1 MWIGSIWL
9 RIRMRGVSYGSG
21 VLPLDSINIEKS
33 HDYLSYYQ
41 LLKNGNVAQG

>member
-1 MWIGSIWL
+1 MWIGFIWL

-21 VLPLDSINIEKS
+21 VLPVDSEKS

-41 LLKNGNVAQG
+41 LLKNGNVTQG